1 MKVTERKQM
10 LSLVLKSSVNQQTH
24 RPIGAYRPGRCQAR
38 GGEKHVHWEPTSVSE
53 FQESNSSNCS
63 RQSATTKNCLH
74 TSQSFLMLSPFLDIF
89 VDGHEQAKRAESE
102 TQALVRNWSGH
113 VSVEW
118 VEKEGV
124 GTASPRSSIF
134 PTGYNALYS
143 LMCPFPW
150 RKFFVREGEVN

>member
-1 MKVTERKQM
+1 
-10 LSLVLKSSVNQQTH
+10 
-24 RPIGAYRPGRCQAR
+24 
-38 GGEKHVHWEPTSVSE
+38 
-53 FQESNSSNCS
+53 
-63 RQSATTKNCLH
+63 
-74 TSQSFLMLSPFLDIF
+74 MLSPFLDAF

-143 LMCPFPW
+143 LMCPFPR
-150 RKFFVREGEVN
+150 RKFFVREGEVS